1 MKAQYVHWMDCTT
14 SKRVDLHIYDG
25 SPKCLLAAVAHVQEA
40 IILIFVGIIHTPH
53 QVSCKNANKL
63 NPSNKHL
70 LTEGYT
76 CNTNVSNWEHTCLGQ
91 SVVHKDEKSH
101 SLRQMQPGTQYKNE
115 LPNWH
120 ITWNQVPA
128 ITIG

>member
-1 MKAQYVHWMDCTT
+1 MRAQYVHWMDCTT

-53 QVSCKNANKL
+53 QVSC
-63 NPSNKHL
+63 
-70 LTEGYT
+70 
-76 CNTNVSNWEHTCLGQ
+76 LGQ
-91 SVVHKDEKSH
+91 SVVHKDEKSR

-120 ITWNQVPA
+120 ITWNQVLPLFHFRK
-128 ITIG
+128 ITPREPFNYDLQMQT